1 MKNIDLIKNKMWR
14 LCTIM
19 FQVDITCNLDVTAAA
34 STVHSEDLGDVVT
47 DPALID
53 QVNYCE
59 TLVARMV

>member
-1 MKNIDLIKNKMWR
+1 
-14 LCTIM
+14 M
-19 FQVDITCNLDVTAAA
+19 FQVDITCNLDATAAA
-34 STVHSEDLGDVVT
+34 STVTVHSEDLGDVVT